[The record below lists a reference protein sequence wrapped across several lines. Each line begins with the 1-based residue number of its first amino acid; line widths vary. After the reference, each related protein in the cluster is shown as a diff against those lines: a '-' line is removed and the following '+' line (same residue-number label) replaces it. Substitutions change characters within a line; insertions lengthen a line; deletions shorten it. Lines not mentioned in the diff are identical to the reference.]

1 MLFRETSSSPPLSRV
16 RRRRRREGRR
26 RRLHHHRRFVFFFV
40 GCCSPYFRSVERR
53 TFIIA
58 SALWCCPLPW
68 KNTIGVGLFFFE
80 RQKNTFA
87 TLNQFSFLNPKRRRE
102 KIKTHFKSMRSK
114 KKNLKSNRI
123 KKEGEKPEKKKKET
137 PPPPPPPPPRFVRID
152 CACECEG

>member
-1 MLFRETSSSPPLSRV
+1 MMLFRETSSSPPPS
-16 RRRRRREGRR
+16 REGR
-26 RRLHHHRRFVFFFV
+26 RRLHHHRRRRFVFFFV

-68 KNTIGVGLFFFE
+68 KNTWGVGLFFFE

-123 KKEGEKPEKKKKET
+123 KKEGETREEEGNIT
-137 PPPPPPPPPRFVRID
+137 TTTTTTVRAD
-152 CACECEG
+152 RLRVRV

>member
-1 MLFRETSSSPPLSRV
+1 MMLFRETSSSPPLSRV

-58 SALWCCPLPW
+58 SALEWCCPLPW

-102 KIKTHFKSMRSK
+102 KIKTHFKSMPSK

-137 PPPPPPPPPRFVRID
+137 PPPPPRFVRID